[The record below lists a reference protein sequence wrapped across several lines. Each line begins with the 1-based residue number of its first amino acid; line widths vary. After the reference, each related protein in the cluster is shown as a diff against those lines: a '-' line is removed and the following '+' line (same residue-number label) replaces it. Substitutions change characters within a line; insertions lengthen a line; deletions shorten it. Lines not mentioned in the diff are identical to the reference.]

1 MKKRLERFRRTNL
14 QNTQEMKQTAIRSAL
29 TRIVAAVMFLMGP
42 VTVSAQYQMV
52 VYTDDGL
59 TYPFNIER
67 IDSISFVL
75 MNTDYNGND
84 EKDTT
89 ATGDA
94 SEITNNSATITAWAK
109 IHDKMPTDLK
119 VGIIFTATGIPDNS
133 TGTQMTVIPSSL
145 DSDGRYMI
153 KLTELTSSTTYYYRS
168 FVYRNGVW
176 LYGDVKDFTTMGN
189 GEEPVPGGSEGIGG
203 GHYD

>member
-14 QNTQEMKQTAIRSAL
+14 QNTLEMKQTAIRSAL

-89 ATGDA
+89 ATGDV

-119 VGIIFTATGIPDNS
+119 LHGCLADESATVFHCNNLFGFTP
-133 TGTQMTVIPSSL
+133 
-145 DSDGRYMI
+145 
-153 KLTELTSSTTYYYRS
+153 
-168 FVYRNGVW
+168 
-176 LYGDVKDFTTMGN
+176 
-189 GEEPVPGGSEGIGG
+189 
-203 GHYD
+203 